1 MSTSAA
7 PRGRSDLLTP
17 RRDARPRRESA
28 RVPRRPVTLGIS
40 VFAAV
45 LPLVPALFAGAN
57 LQAYVGALV
66 ALGMLALALRRDP
79 KLCAAPF
86 VPSEAGIGV
95 LLLLAAAVVSA
106 VVNLVPASTV
116 FGLLP
121 LLVLSSTWVVARIAL
136 RTELDHARLAGF
148 LAITLAVLCACALV
162 GFVGFL
168 AARRDGLV
176 TESARADW
184 LSTPF
189 YPHSYI
195 VAQVALPIAPFVLSY
210 LFTRVS
216 SGRRLLYVFALALA
230 AAFFF
235 FTLSRATWLAFIV
248 STCVVLVAA
257 IRRTTAPDEHRDRKP
272 THSKRRGLAAATVA
286 LAIVLVT
293 SVQTPAWVSPIT
305 TSVRDRVVSLLDPT
319 AASFNFSRIQVW
331 SDSLRLLADHQ
342 PFGVGPGRF
351 ATEFGR
357 YDEGRRFIPH
367 AHNQYL
373 HTLTEFGIAGLL
385 GLCFLLFGSIA
396 LARRT
401 LRNPTIQPKNL
412 AAVRGALGGL
422 VAIAIICVFEA
433 PLLHAPCLVVLAIY
447 SAIAIESA
455 LRNGTP
461 PAIPWTLSG
470 SSIVRIDRT
479 TRIATI
485 LATIIVS
492 IAMAQHGMAAFRG
505 TRAREHFE
513 SGRYVEAAD
522 LSARATSL
530 QPQLDWLW
538 WLDAQIH
545 HTRGDFALAERSY
558 ARHASILPR
567 FPAASIRRAETLSR
581 LHRHQDAL
589 SLLLDARQHAPAET
603 QLDID
608 YHLANSFSW
617 LGRDEEARV
626 LYLSLLERHA
636 DARFLELRARLVQCL
651 VRLNRDRKLVSVLR
665 AR

>member
-7 PRGRSDLLTP
+7 PRSRSDLLAP
-17 RRDARPRRESA
+17 RQRDARPQRERA
-28 RVPRRPVTLGIS
+28 RVLRRPVTLGLC
-40 VFAAV
+40 VFAAG
-45 LPLVPALFAGAN
+45 LPLVPALLAGAN
-57 LQAYVGALV
+57 LQSYVGALF
-66 ALGMLALALRRDP
+66 ALGLLAVALRRDP

-86 VPSEAGIGV
+86 VPGEGGIGV
-95 LLLLAAAVVSA
+95 LLLLAAAMVSA
-106 VVNLVPASTV
+106 VVQLVPAQTV

-121 LLVLSSTWVVARIAL
+121 LLALCATWVVARIAL

-148 LAITLAVLCACALV
+148 LAVTLVVLCACALI
-162 GFVGFL
+162 GFVGFV

-176 TESARADW
+176 TESARSDW

-210 LFTRVS
+210 LLARAS
-216 SGRRLLYVFALALA
+216 APRRLLYVLALVLA

-235 FTLSRATWLAFIV
+235 FTLSRATWLAFLV
-248 STCVVLVAA
+248 STCVVLFAA
-257 IRRTTAPDEHRDRKP
+257 ARRTTAPCEHRGRRLTD
-272 THSKRRGLAAATVA
+272 SKRHGVVAAAVA

-293 SVQTPAWVSPIT
+293 CVPTPAWLTPIT
-305 TSVRDRVVSLLDPT
+305 TSVHDRIVSLLDPT
-319 AASFNFSRIQVW
+319 AVPFNFSRIQVW
-331 SDSLRLLADHQ
+331 SDSLRMLADHQ

-351 ATEFGR
+351 ATEFGAF
-357 YDEGRRFIPH
+357 DEGRRFIPH

-373 HTLTEFGIAGLL
+373 HTLAEFGVPGLL

-401 LRNPTIQPKNL
+401 LRHPEPKNL

-422 VAIAIICVFEA
+422 VALAIICAFEA
-433 PLLHAPCLVVLAIY
+433 PLLHAPCFVMLAIY

-455 LRNGTP
+455 LRNRIS
-461 PAIPWTLSG
+461 PAIPWTLTG
-470 SSIVRIDRT
+470 PSIVRIDRT
-479 TRIATI
+479 TRVVTI
-485 LATIIVS
+485 LATIVVS
-492 IAMAQHGMAAFRG
+492 IATALHGVAAVRG
-505 TRAREHFE
+505 THAREHFE
-513 SGRYVEAAD
+513 SGRYEDAAD

-545 HTRGDFALAERSY
+545 HSRGDFGLAERSY
-558 ARHASILPR
+558 AQHATLLPR
-567 FPAASIRRAETLSR
+567 FPAVSIRRAEALSR

-589 SLLLDARQHAPAET
+589 SLLLDARHHAPPEMR
-603 QLDID
+603 LDID

-636 DARFLELRARLVQCL
+636 DGRFVELRDRLVQCL
-651 VRLNRDRKLVSVLR
+651 VRLDRDRTLVSVLR

>member
-1 MSTSAA
+1 MSTRAA
-7 PRGRSDLLTP
+7 LRSRSDLP
-17 RRDARPRRESA
+17 APPQRAARPRFQRA
-28 RVPRRPVTLGIS
+28 RALRRPVTLGLC
-40 VFAAV
+40 VFAAG
-45 LPLVPALFAGAN
+45 LPLVPALLAGAN
-57 LQAYVGALV
+57 LQSYVGALF
-66 ALGMLALALRRDP
+66 ALGLLAVALRRDP

-95 LLLLAAAVVSA
+95 LLLLAAAMVSA
-106 VVNLVPASTV
+106 AVHLVPASTV
-116 FGLLP
+116 FGVLP
-121 LLVLSSTWVVARIAL
+121 LLALGATWVVARIAL

-148 LAITLAVLCACALV
+148 LAVTLAVLCACALV
-162 GFVGFL
+162 GFVGFV

-176 TESARADW
+176 TESARSDW

-195 VAQVALPIAPFVLSY
+195 VAQVALPITPFVLSY
-210 LFTRVS
+210 LLTPTS
-216 SGRRLLYVFALALA
+216 ASKRLLYVLALVLA
-230 AAFFF
+230 ATFFF
-235 FTLSRATWLAFIV
+235 FTLSRATWLAFLV
-248 STCVVLVAA
+248 STCVVVFAA
-257 IRRTTAPDEHRDRKP
+257 TRRRAKSEDRRDPKL
-272 THSKRRGLAAATVA
+272 THPKRRGVVAATAA

-293 SVQTPAWVSPIT
+293 CVPTPAWLNPIT
-305 TSVRDRVVSLLDPT
+305 TSVRDRVVSLIDPT
-319 AASFNFSRIQVW
+319 AAPFNFSRIQVW

-351 ATEFGR
+351 ATEFGH

-373 HTLTEFGIAGLL
+373 HTLAEFGVAGLL

-401 LRNPTIQPKNL
+401 LRNSEPKNL

-422 VAIAIICVFEA
+422 VALAIICVFEA
-433 PLLHAPCLVVLAIY
+433 PLLHVPCLVVLAIY

-455 LRNGTP
+455 LRNGIT
-461 PAIPWTLSG
+461 PAIPWTLTG
-470 SSIVRIDRT
+470 PAIVRIDRT
-479 TRIATI
+479 TRVATI
-485 LATIIVS
+485 FATIVVS
-492 IAMAQHGMAAFRG
+492 IAMALHGGAAIRG
-505 TRAREHFE
+505 THAREHFE
-513 SGRYVEAAD
+513 SGRFDEAAD
-522 LSARATSL
+522 LSARATGL

-545 HTRGDFALAERSY
+545 HSRGDFGLAERSY
-558 ARHASILPR
+558 ARHASLLPR
-567 FPAASIRRAETLSR
+567 FPAVSIRRAEALSR

-589 SLLLDARQHAPAET
+589 SLLLDARDHAPPEMR
-603 QLDID
+603 LDID
-608 YHLANSFSW
+608 YHLANSFAW

-636 DARFLELRARLVQCL
+636 DARFVELRDRVVQCL
-651 VRLNRDRKLVSVLR
+651 VRLNRDRRLVSVLR